1 MTRVKICGCMRV
13 RDAIAAAEAGADFIG
28 VMFADSRRRVTIEEA
43 AQIVGA
49 IGGPLREVE
58 QEPPV
63 PHHASPRGADDAGRD
78 LERWFAD
85 GAAALDRLLARKR
98 PLVVGVFADQPIEQV
113 DEIADEIGLDIVQLS
128 GHEPWSDCLL
138 VNRQAIKAVR
148 TDMGMGDGASD
159 VLAAI
164 EPASI
169 AVMLD
174 ESRGTGTPA
183 DREVARALAARLPLW
198 LAGGLSPENVGDVI
212 ADVRPWCIDVSSG
225 VETDGV
231 KDAAKI
237 RAFVA
242 AAKGVRV

>member
-13 RDAIAAAEAGADFIG
+13 GDAVAAAEAGADFIG
-28 VMFADSRRRVTIEEA
+28 VMFADSRRRVTLEEA
-43 AQIVGA
+43 AQIVA
-49 IGGPLREVE
+49 AVGGPLREVE
-58 QEPPV
+58 PEPPL
-63 PHHASPRGADDAGRD
+63 HHASPGAADTERD

-113 DEIADEIGLDIVQLS
+113 DEIADEIGLDLVQLS

-138 VNRQAIKAVR
+138 ANRQAIKAVR
-148 TDMGMGDGASD
+148 VDATAQASD
-159 VLAAI
+159 VLAGM

-174 ESRGTGTPA
+174 ASRGTGTPA

-198 LAGGLSPENVGDVI
+198 LAGGLSPGNVDDVI
-212 ADVRPWCIDVSSG
+212 AHVRPWCVDVSSG

-242 AAKGVRV
+242 AAKGVRA